1 MNTYTYWIK
10 RVFELENN
18 NFIASEETIKKI
30 KESYLRI
37 SKNLQD
43 DIDKLHKKLNSI
55 DNLALDDIKAYEY
68 RENLVNNLKAKIYEE
83 YKNLLF
89 DFKEDDEFQ
98 FYLLYKDKLKKD
110 YMISDND
117 DITEEIDSIF
127 EKYLNDE
134 ELEELVIVYDYLNE
148 IRLNEISL
156 IDKQVYRK
164 SKNIKIS
171 DEYIGNL
178 NNDYKEM
185 ENELCVA

>member
-1 MNTYTYWIK
+1 M
-10 RVFELENN
+10 VV
-18 NFIASEETIKKI
+18 I
-30 KESYLRI
+30 KEKIL
-37 SKNLQD
+37 
-43 DIDKLHKKLNSI
+43 
-55 DNLALDDIKAYEY
+55 E
-68 RENLVNNLKAKIYEE
+68 ELKTK

-89 DFKEDDEFQ
+89 DFKKDDEFQ
-98 FYLLYKDKLKKD
+98 FYLLYKDKLKEN

-117 DITEEIDSIF
+117 NITEEIDSIF